1 MKTRKGRYFL
11 YLKDVL
17 LLSVTAF
24 GGPQVFLA
32 MVLDT
37 MVKKR
42 GYISEED
49 LWELNALCQVL
60 PGPTSTQTISAIGFR
75 IGGPLLAYL
84 SLFVWILPA
93 TLLMI
98 VAAFLID
105 FLQEN
110 TPGALN
116 FAKFIQPMAI
126 GFIIYAAQK
135 TIFKMIKTTEAMMLM
150 MFSAFISFFYNS
162 PFVFPVLLLLGGIA
176 TSLKYH
182 KQPKEEGDKKLVI
195 SWANFYL
202 WGGILVLAAVLGA
215 LTKNQS
221 VLLFENFYRNGSLI
235 FGGGQVLV
243 PYLYT
248 EFVEFKKFLSS
259 EEFLTG
265 YAISQGIPG
274 PTFSISSYV
283 GALSMRN
290 FGLAGF
296 LMGGFIAAAG
306 IFLPGTFLIFFV
318 IRFWDQLKKYRPV
331 RAALEGI
338 NAVSC
343 GMLIAAAYLL
353 FEPLD
358 ANLFNILAIVFTYLL
373 LQFSR
378 LASPLIIVIGILA
391 GITYN
396 WLMTGVFLPAS

>member
-1 MKTRKGRYFL
+1 MSVRKVRYYL

-17 LLSVTAF
+17 LLSLTAF

-37 MVKKR
+37 MVTKR
-42 GYISEED
+42 GYIKEQD
-49 LWELNALCQVL
+49 LWELNALCQIL
-60 PGPTSTQTISAIGFR
+60 PGPTSTQTISAIGYR
-75 IGGPLLAYL
+75 VGGPSLAYL

-98 VAAFLID
+98 IAAFLID

-110 TPGALN
+110 TPGALS

-135 TIFKMIKTTEAMMLM
+135 TIFKMVKTTEASVLM
-150 MFSAFISFFYNS
+150 MFSTFISFFYNS
-162 PFVFPVLLLLGGIA
+162 PFIFPLLLLVGGVT
-176 TSLKYH
+176 TSLKYRNE
-182 KQPKEEGDKKLVI
+182 PKDEGDKKLVI
-195 SWANFYL
+195 AWANFYL
-202 WGGILVLAAVLGA
+202 WGGILVFAAILGA
-215 LTKNQS
+215 LTKNQA

-243 PYLYT
+243 PYLFT
-248 EFVEFKKFLSS
+248 EFVEFKKFLTSQ
-259 EEFLTG
+259 EFLTG

-274 PTFSISSYV
+274 PTFSISAYV
-283 GALSMRN
+283 GALSMRDQGVL
-290 FGLAGF
+290 GL
-296 LMGGFIAAAG
+296 LTGGFIASAG

-318 IRFWDQLKKYRPV
+318 IKFWDKLKKFRPV

-353 FEPLD
+353 FEPLEPD
-358 ANLFNILAIVFTYLL
+358 FFNIAAIMGTYLL
-373 LQFSR
+373 LNFTKLS
-378 LASPLIIVIGILA
+378 SPLIIAVGILA
-391 GITYN
+391 GIGFH
-396 WLMTGVFLPAS
+396 WFFG

>member
-1 MKTRKGRYFL
+1 M
-11 YLKDVL
+11 

-24 GGPQVFLA
+24 GGPQAFLA

-42 GYISEED
+42 NYISEED
-49 LWELNALCQVL
+49 LWELNALCQIL
-60 PGPTSTQTISAIGFR
+60 PGPTSTQTISAIGYR
-75 IGGPLLAYL
+75 IGGPNLAYL

-93 TLLMI
+93 TVLMI
-98 VAAFLID
+98 AAAFLID

-110 TPGALN
+110 TPGALS

-135 TIFKMIKTTEAMMLM
+135 TIFKMVKTSEATVLM
-150 MFSAFISFFYNS
+150 MMAAFISFFYHS
-162 PFVFPVLLLLGGIA
+162 PYVFPILLLVGGLT
-176 TSLKYH
+176 TSLNYKSH
-182 KQPKEEGDKKLVI
+182 PKQKGDRKLMI

-202 WGGILVLAAVLGA
+202 WGGILVFAAVLGA

-221 VLLFENFYRNGSLI
+221 ILLFENFYRNGSLI

-243 PYLYT
+243 PYLFT

-265 YAISQGIPG
+265 YAISQGMPG

-283 GALSMRN
+283 GALSMREYGVV
-290 FGLAGF
+290 GL
-296 LMGGFIAAAG
+296 LTGGFIAAAG

-331 RAALEGI
+331 RAALEGV

-358 ANLFNILAIVFTYLL
+358 SNLFNVLAIFGTYIL
-373 LQFSR
+373 LQFTKIS
-378 LASPLIIVIGILA
+378 SPLIIVIGVLA
-391 GITYN
+391 GIGYN
-396 WLMTGVFLPAS
+396 WIF

>member
-1 MKTRKGRYFL
+1 MMVRKVRYYL

-32 MVLDT
+32 MVLDI
-37 MVKKR
+37 MVRKR
-42 GYISEED
+42 GYINEEE

-60 PGPTSTQTISAIGFR
+60 PGPTSTQTISAIGYR
-75 IGGPLLAYL
+75 IGGPNLAYL

-98 VAAFLID
+98 SAAFLID

-135 TIFKMIKTTEAMMLM
+135 TIFKMIKTTEAMVLM

-162 PFVFPVLLLLGGIA
+162 PYVFPILLVVGGIS
-176 TSLKYH
+176 TSLNYH
-182 KQPKEEGDKKLVI
+182 KQPRQKGNKSLVI

-202 WGGILVLAAVLGA
+202 WGGILALAAILGA
-215 LTKNQS
+215 LTKNPYM
-221 VLLFENFYRNGSLI
+221 LLFENFYRNGSLI

-248 EFVEFKKFLSS
+248 EFVEFKKYLTSQ
-259 EEFLTG
+259 EFLTG

-283 GALSMRN
+283 GALSMREH
-290 FGLAGF
+290 GVGGF
-296 LMGGFIAAAG
+296 LMGGLVAAAG

-353 FEPLD
+353 FDPLD
-358 ANLFNILAIVFTYLL
+358 ANLFNILAIIGTYLL
-373 LQFSR
+373 LQFTKLS
-378 LASPLIIVIGILA
+378 SPIIIIIGILA
-391 GITYN
+391 GIGYN
-396 WLMTGVFLPAS
+396 WIF

>member
-1 MKTRKGRYFL
+1 VSVRKVRYYL

-32 MVLDT
+32 MVLDL
-37 MVKKR
+37 MVRKR
-42 GYISEED
+42 GYIKEEE
-49 LWELNALCQVL
+49 LWELNALCQIL
-60 PGPTSTQTISAIGFR
+60 PGPTSTQTISAIGYR
-75 IGGPLLAYL
+75 IGGPSLAYL

-93 TLLMI
+93 TILMI
-98 VAAFLID
+98 AAAFLID
-105 FLQEN
+105 YLQEN

-135 TIFKMIKTTEAMMLM
+135 TIFKMVKTSEATVLM
-150 MFSAFISFFYNS
+150 MFSAFVSFFYNS
-162 PFVFPVLLLLGGIA
+162 PYVFPLLLVVGGVS
-176 TSLKYH
+176 TSLKFRD
-182 KQPKEEGDKKLVI
+182 QPKEEGDKKLVI
-195 SWANFYL
+195 SWANFFL
-202 WGGILVLAAVLGA
+202 WGGVLVAAAVLGA
-215 LTKNQS
+215 ITKNQS

-243 PYLYT
+243 PYLFT
-248 EFVEFKKFLSS
+248 EFVEFKKFLTSQ
-259 EEFLTG
+259 EFLTG
-265 YAISQGIPG
+265 YGISQGIPG

-283 GALSMRN
+283 GALSMREYGIP
-290 FGLAGF
+290 GL
-296 LMGGFIAAAG
+296 LTGGFVAAAG

-358 ANLFNILAIVFTYLL
+358 ANLFNILAIFGTYLL
-373 LQFSR
+373 LQFTKLS
-378 LASPLIIVIGILA
+378 SPIIIIIGVMA
-391 GITYN
+391 GIGYN
-396 WLMTGVFLPAS
+396 WIF

>member
-1 MKTRKGRYFL
+1 VSVRKVRYYL

-32 MVLDT
+32 MVLDL

-42 GYISEED
+42 GYVKEEE
-49 LWELNALCQVL
+49 LLELNALCQIL
-60 PGPTSTQTISAIGFR
+60 PGPTSTQTISAIGYR
-75 IGGPLLAYL
+75 IGGPNLAYL

-93 TLLMI
+93 TILMI
-98 VAAFLID
+98 AAAFLID

-135 TIFKMIKTTEAMMLM
+135 TIFKMVKTSEATVLM
-150 MFSAFISFFYNS
+150 MFSAFVSFFYNS
-162 PFVFPVLLLLGGIA
+162 PYVFPLLLVVGGIS
-176 TSLKYH
+176 TSLKFRD
-182 KQPKEEGDKKLVI
+182 QPKEEGDKKLVI
-195 SWANFYL
+195 SWSNFFL
-202 WGGILVLAAVLGA
+202 WGGVLVTAAVLGA
-215 LTKNQS
+215 ITKNQS

-243 PYLYT
+243 PYLFT
-248 EFVEFKKFLSS
+248 EFVEFKKFLTS

-265 YAISQGIPG
+265 YGISQGIPG

-283 GALSMRN
+283 GALSMREYGIA
-290 FGLAGF
+290 GL
-296 LMGGFIAAAG
+296 LTGGFVAAAG

-358 ANLFNILAIVFTYLL
+358 ASLFNVLAIFGTYLL
-373 LQFSR
+373 LQFTKLS
-378 LASPLIIVIGILA
+378 SPIIIVIGIL
-391 GITYN
+391 GGVGYN
-396 WLMTGVFLPAS
+396 WLF

>member
-1 MKTRKGRYFL
+1 MSVRKVRYYL

-24 GGPQVFLA
+24 GGPQAFLA
-32 MVLDT
+32 MVLDL

-42 GYISEED
+42 KYIKEEE
-49 LWELNALCQVL
+49 LWELNALCQIL
-60 PGPTSTQTISAIGFR
+60 PGPTSTQTISAIGYR
-75 IGGPLLAYL
+75 IGGPNLAYL
-84 SLFVWILPA
+84 SLIVWVLPA
-93 TLLMI
+93 TLFMI
-98 VAAFLID
+98 AAAFLID

-110 TPGALN
+110 TPGALS

-135 TIFKMIKTTEAMMLM
+135 TIFKMVKTSEATVLM
-150 MFSAFISFFYNS
+150 MFSAFVSFFYNS
-162 PFVFPVLLLLGGIA
+162 PYLFPLLLVVGGVS
-176 TSLKYH
+176 TSLKFRE
-182 KQPKEEGDKKLVI
+182 QPKEEGDKKLSI
-195 SWANFYL
+195 NWSNFIL
-202 WGGILVLAAVLGA
+202 WGGVLILAAVVGA

-221 VLLFENFYRNGSLI
+221 ILLFENFYRNGSLI

-265 YAISQGIPG
+265 YGISQGLPG

-283 GALSMRN
+283 GALSMREYGIS
-290 FGLAGF
+290 GL
-296 LMGGFIAAAG
+296 LTGGLVAAAG

-358 ANLFNILAIVFTYLL
+358 ANLFNIFAIFGTYVLLRFTSWSSPMIIALGIVAGVVYQLL
-373 LQFSR
+373 S
-378 LASPLIIVIGILA
+378 
-391 GITYN
+391 
-396 WLMTGVFLPAS
+396 

>member
-1 MKTRKGRYFL
+1 MSVRKVRYYL

-24 GGPQVFLA
+24 GGPQAFLA
-32 MVLDT
+32 MVLDL
-37 MVKKR
+37 MVRKR
-42 GYISEED
+42 GYIKEEE
-49 LWELNALCQVL
+49 LWELNALCQIL
-60 PGPTSTQTISAIGFR
+60 PGPTSTQTISAIGYR
-75 IGGPLLAYL
+75 IGGPNLAYL

-98 VAAFLID
+98 AAAFLID

-110 TPGALN
+110 TPGALS

-135 TIFKMIKTTEAMMLM
+135 TIFKMVKTPEATVLM
-150 MFSAFISFFYNS
+150 MFSAFVSFFYNS
-162 PFVFPVLLLLGGIA
+162 PYVFPLLLVVGGIS
-176 TSLKYH
+176 TSLKFRD
-182 KQPKEEGDKKLVI
+182 QPKEEGEKKLVI
-195 SWANFYL
+195 SWANFFL
-202 WGGILVLAAVLGA
+202 WGGVLVAAAVIGA
-215 LTKNQS
+215 FTKNQS

-259 EEFLTG
+259 QEFLTG
-265 YAISQGIPG
+265 YGISQGIPG

-283 GALSMRN
+283 GALSMREYGIP
-290 FGLAGF
+290 GL
-296 LMGGFIAAAG
+296 LTGGFIAAAG

-338 NAVSC
+338 NAVSS
-343 GMLIAAAYLL
+343 GMLIAAAYIL

-358 ANLFNILAIVFTYLL
+358 ANLFNILAIFGTYLL
-373 LQFSR
+373 LQFSK
-378 LASPLIIVIGILA
+378 LSSPLIIIIGILA
-391 GITYN
+391 GIGYN
-396 WLMTGVFLPAS
+396 WIF